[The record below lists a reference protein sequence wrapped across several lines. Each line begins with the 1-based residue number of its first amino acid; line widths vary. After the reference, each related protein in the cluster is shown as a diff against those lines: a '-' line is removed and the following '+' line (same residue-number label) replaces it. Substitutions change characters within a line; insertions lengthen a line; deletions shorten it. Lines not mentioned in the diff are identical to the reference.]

1 MTLLTFQEGQKCH
14 EACGCRGRHPYTNRY
29 IGSPKSGG
37 FFSKIGDAF
46 KHVYKAVKSSGII
59 DKGKDALLKIAK
71 FARHDGPEWCR
82 GVAGL
87 CAGTGHLFFYRG
99 GLLAQNFASVAKGPT
114 PQKFDRVLAPLVS
127 IETCF

>member
-46 KHVYKAVKSSGII
+46 KHAYKAVKSGGII

-87 CAGTGHLFFYRG
+87 CAGTGHLFLHFG
-99 GLLAQNFASVAKGPT
+99 GLPAQNFASVAKGKHRKILT
-114 PQKFDRVLAPLVS
+114 GSWQPLVS
-127 IETCF
+127 LETC